1 MGNFLEQASVQ
12 NQNRFKSSWFI
23 IPLAIILIGSIIFVF
38 QNFVKNNGQ
47 VQGEKVAN
55 VAPQV
60 KTMVLGGD
68 GNGQANIATVG
79 TVKADSK
86 VEVVAMVNGTARG
99 VYFKTGDTVTAK
111 QVLISLYDST
121 LLANLNNAQT
131 NAGNMQLSY
140 DSNQR
145 TLDENIRQA
154 ELGIRRAQESVGS
167 VAIGLQ
173 TAEDNLANAR
183 NLQEK
188 NKEDIKNNAVISYH
202 NYLNAVSSGL
212 DQVNY
217 LLGEDK
223 DSGQLPGISSTLGV
237 TNLQTVTDAKNKYT
251 LTRAVYFA
259 QDKAGVNTDDVLAG
273 VKAVAQLLSQ
283 TKDLIDSTI
292 AVLNHTI
299 ANSNFPDSAL
309 MAQRSLFSNLRS
321 TVINAQVAAQAT
333 LNSLQNVDLVNKQQ
347 LDALQNAVN
356 IARSQ
361 LTLAQTGYDTAVAA
375 LASAR
380 KGKEQALIG
389 AKAALD
395 NARGQLNII
404 QTQAADLSVEAPI
417 AGVVT
422 QKSVELGGE
431 VRAGQKLAEI
441 SQNDAVKIIVGISSE
456 DVYKIKLGQP
466 AAINDNLA
474 GAVTRIDPAADAMT
488 KKVTVEIT
496 YDNKDK
502 KLIAETFVDVKMP
515 VQSQSAGP
523 LAGSFFVPLQ
533 AVSIT
538 PNETFV
544 FIVKDGKAAKI
555 PVELG
560 ITEGEKIEVTSGLRN
575 GDEVITEGN
584 KELEEGQNVQ
594 TQN

>member
-1 MGNFLEQASVQ
+1 MANFLEQASVQ

-60 KTMVLGGD
+60 KTMVLGVD

-145 TLDENIRQA
+145 TLD
-154 ELGIRRAQESVGS
+154 

-202 NYLNAVSSGL
+202 NYLNAVSSAL

-251 LTRAVYFA
+251 LTRAVYLA

-456 DVYKIKLGQP
+456 DIYKIKLGQP